1 MTIRGIIFDLDG
13 TLVDTL
19 PDIAAAVNVG
29 RAAMGLPP
37 WPVSDIRKWI
47 GEGLPTLCR
56 RALTDAPQVPVDNM
70 LPIVSAHYEAHRLDQ
85 TVPYRGVPELLDA
98 LVARSIPMA
107 ILSNKP
113 HVHTLP
119 MAQAIF
125 GRWPF
130 VAIEGYRLEE
140 RRKPDPRTASDIVRA
155 MNREPDEVALVGDSD
170 TDMRTALNAGLVA
183 VGATWGYRSRE
194 IIAAAG
200 ARYLVDAP
208 AQVLDLC
215 RHDAANGESDP

>member
-1 MTIRGIIFDLDG
+1 MHIRGIIFDLDG

-19 PDIAAAVNVG
+19 PDIAAAVNAG
-29 RAAMGLPP
+29 RTALDLPP
-37 WPVSDIRKWI
+37 WPLSDVRRWI
-47 GEGLPTLCR
+47 GEGLPTLCQ
-56 RALTDAPQVPVDNM
+56 RALTDAPHIPVEKM
-70 LPIVSAHYEAHRLDQ
+70 IPIVSAYYEAHRLDQ
-85 TVPYRGVPELLDA
+85 AAPYPGVPELLDA
-98 LVARSIPMA
+98 LTARAIPMA

-140 RRKPDPRTASDIVRA
+140 RRKPDPRTALDIARA
-155 MNREPDEVALVGDSD
+155 MRLEPDQVALIGDSD
-170 TDMRTALNAGLVA
+170 TDMRTAVNAGLTP

-194 IIAAAG
+194 IITAAG
-200 ARYLVDAP
+200 ALRLVDRP
-208 AQVLDLC
+208 AEVLDLVAIAPG
-215 RHDAANGESDP
+215 D